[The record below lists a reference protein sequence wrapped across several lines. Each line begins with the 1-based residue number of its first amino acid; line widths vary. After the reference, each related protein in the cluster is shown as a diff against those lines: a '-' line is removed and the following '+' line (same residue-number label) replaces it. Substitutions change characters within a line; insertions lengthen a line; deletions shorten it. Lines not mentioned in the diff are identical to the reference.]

1 MSNNT
6 TNKLDT
12 TFELINNKLKNDLT
26 PDIDHKL
33 VSNKLAEANDTLDFM
48 NNLLDQLDKE
58 LKDLK

>member
-12 TFELINNKLKNDLT
+12 TFELINNKLKNDLS